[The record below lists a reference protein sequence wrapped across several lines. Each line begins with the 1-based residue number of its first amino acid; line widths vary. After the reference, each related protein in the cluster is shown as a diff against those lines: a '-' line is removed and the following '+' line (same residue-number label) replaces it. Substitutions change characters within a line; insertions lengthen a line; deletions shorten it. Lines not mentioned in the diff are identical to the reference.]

1 MAKNKSIE
9 KALKDIQSSYRE
21 AITQLLITVGQNFI
35 NSNQDVKTI
44 GFGSAYEYNDNDYDH
59 NYRISADEI
68 EINGM
73 NMWELEDVEE
83 DVDDDDRWPSFVK
96 KQSKI
101 EHRDK
106 FGELAQEL
114 EEVFAPFDGN
124 LHQVFGNNF
133 KIVISKTG
141 LKVENDAYDY

>member
-9 KALKDIQSSYRE
+9 KALKEIQASYRE

-44 GFGSAYEYNDNDYDH
+44 GFGSTYEYNDNDYDH

-73 NMWELEDVEE
+73 NMWELEDV
-83 DVDDDDRWPSFVK
+83 DDDDVK
-96 KQSKI
+96 NQSII
-101 EHRDK
+101 ENRDK

>member
-9 KALKDIQSSYRE
+9 KALKDIQASYRE

-73 NMWELEDVEE
+73 NMWELEDV
-83 DVDDDDRWPSFVK
+83 DDDDVK

-101 EHRDK
+101 ENRDK

>member
-1 MAKNKSIE
+1 MEKNKSIE
-9 KALKDIQSSYRE
+9 RALKDIQASYQASYRE

-44 GFGSAYEYNDNDYDH
+44 GFGSAYEYNDDDYDH
-59 NYRISADEI
+59 NYSISADEI
-68 EINGM
+68 KINGM
-73 NMWELEDVEE
+73 NMWELEDV
-83 DVDDDDRWPSFVK
+83 DDDDVK
-96 KQSKI
+96 NQSKI
-101 EHRDK
+101 ENRDK

-114 EEVFAPFDGN
+114 EEIFAPFDGN